1 MTKFHDLIQPDNG
14 QTATHI
20 CVLDKLCFEDWL
32 KSQSSAVR
40 NAAKASKFEGA
51 ANDFVILPDDKG
63 DGWSIVAGVADA
75 NNLSVWSLAKVAES
89 LPEGTYRLDGRS
101 TDGGTDGGTDRGT
114 DRGTGARA
122 GDAMLGWALGQYQ
135 YDEYRSEPKKSG
147 PRILLVTEV
156 SAIAGQILGAEATA
170 MVRDLVNRPAAD
182 LGPQHLEEITRQIAK
197 PHKAEIT
204 VTSGDGLESGYPL
217 IHAVGKAAAREYQ
230 PRLIEL
236 EWGDVR
242 HPRIAIIG
250 KGVTFDSGGLD
261 IKTSAGMRI
270 MKKDMGGAAHAIA
283 LADLIMKSHLPV
295 RLHLL
300 VAAAENCISGNALRP
315 GDIVR
320 SRKGI
325 TVEIDNT
332 DAEGR
337 LVLADAMTKAAEA
350 EPILMV
356 DFATLTGA
364 ARVALGPDLPAMFAN
379 DDALAAG
386 LMGAAKQC
394 GDPIWQMPL
403 WDGYDEMLASDIAD
417 TANSGG
423 GFAGSVTAALFL
435 RKFVPDGMAWAH
447 FDTYAWRPTSKPGRP
462 KGGEALGL
470 RAVFRYLAEIYPVR

>member
-14 QTATHI
+14 QAATTI
-20 CVLDKLCFEDWL
+20 CVVDKLCFEDWL
-32 KSQSSAVR
+32 RSQSIAVR
-40 NAAKASKFEGA
+40 SATKASKFEGA
-51 ANDFVILPDDKG
+51 ANDFAILPDDKG

-75 NNLSVWSLAKVAES
+75 SNLSVWSLAKVAES
-89 LPEGTYRLDGRS
+89 LPEGIYRLEGPSADG
-101 TDGGTDGGTDRGT
+101 
-114 DRGTGARA
+114 RA

-156 SAIAGQILGAEATA
+156 SAIAGYMLQAEATA

-182 LGPQHLEEITRQIAK
+182 LGPQHLEEIARQIAK
-197 PHKAEIT
+197 THKAEIT
-204 VTSGDGLESGYPL
+204 VTSGDGLEAGYPL
-217 IHAVGKAAAREYQ
+217 IHAVGKAAARDYQ

-315 GDIVR
+315 GDVVR

-350 EPILMV
+350 EPKLMI

-386 LMGAAKQC
+386 LMDAAKQS

-447 FDTYAWRPTSKPGRP
+447 FDTYAWRPVSKPGRP